1 MSTRPSRKPLLAIAA
16 LGTAVALAAGIVLA
30 LTQVSAWA
38 EHELHAFP
46 FKNEDWLRYLLPARL
61 DDVRRARIMLAG
73 ASTVREN
80 LRVELFQERFPDYD
94 VYQGG
99 ISSGTLTDVLA
110 ALEYVE
116 RTHGREALPEVIVLG
131 ISLRIVAN
139 LPENRPFVRGIN
151 LYSPYFSAVEGP
163 TEITLVPK
171 GVLRSLIARVRFLV
185 KKQPERFRTALIA
198 VLAHWLSKEAS
209 APDGERPLART
220 LDRALG
226 NRVGARFARRWS
238 HVNTRKLGSLETLR
252 FLTSPYKYSF
262 LKPIPDGTYRFLAGD
277 AYDPKADF
285 AWSPVYSWDAMKG
298 EADAR
303 ARLRRFVEYVKR
315 RNIPTLVVNMP
326 ERSLSRG
333 RYDPA
338 SYEAYLEIVRT
349 ELHRIPFVDLWTLLD
364 TPEFYDREHTT
375 TEGSIRL
382 TGEVIRL
389 ARETILHP
397 SSRRPVYADAGTR
410 KD

>member
-1 MSTRPSRKPLLAIAA
+1 
-16 LGTAVALAAGIVLA
+16 
-30 LTQVSAWA
+30 
-38 EHELHAFP
+38 
-46 FKNEDWLRYLLPARL
+46 
-61 DDVRRARIMLAG
+61 
-73 ASTVREN
+73 
-80 LRVELFQERFPDYD
+80 LRVELFQEKFPDYD

-116 RTHGREALPEVIVLG
+116 RVHGREALPEAIVLG

-139 LPENRPFVRGIN
+139 LPQNRPFARAIN
-151 LYSPYFSAVEGP
+151 FYSPYFFAVEGP
-163 TEITLVPK
+163 TEFTLVPK
-171 GVLRSLIARVRFLV
+171 GILRSLIARVRFLV
-185 KKQPERFRTALIA
+185 KKQPGRFRTALIA

-209 APDGERPLART
+209 APDGGRPLALT
-220 LDRALG
+220 LDRALD
-226 NRVGARFARRWS
+226 NPVAARFVRRLS
-238 HVNTRKLGSLETLR
+238 HVDTRKLGSLETTLR

-262 LKPIPDGTYRFLAGD
+262 LKPIPDRTYRFLAGD
-277 AYDPKADF
+277 EYDPKADF
-285 AWSPVYSWDAMKG
+285 AWSPVYSWEARKG

-303 ARLRRFVEYVKR
+303 ERLRRFVEYVER
-315 RNIPTLVVNMP
+315 RSIPTLVVNMP

-375 TEGSIRL
+375 TKGSIRL
-382 TGEVIRL
+382 TREVIRL

-397 SSRRPVYADAGTR
+397 SSRPPVYAHAGTTQ
-410 KD
+410 D